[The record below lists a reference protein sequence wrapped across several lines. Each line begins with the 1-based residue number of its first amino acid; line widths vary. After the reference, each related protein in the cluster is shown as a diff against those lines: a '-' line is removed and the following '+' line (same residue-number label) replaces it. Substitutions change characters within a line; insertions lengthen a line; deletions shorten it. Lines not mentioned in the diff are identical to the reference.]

1 MAAQVLNKT
10 HQFDAFIDPD
20 GEVVFLSTDAAREE
34 EAEKE
39 RWYFHSFFLFKFPGA
54 FLVVVMRIDKPAN
67 FGYECPRDIR
77 AAFVL

>member
-1 MAAQVLNKT
+1 
-10 HQFDAFIDPD
+10 
-20 GEVVFLSTDAAREE
+20 
-34 EAEKE
+34 
-39 RWYFHSFFLFKFPGA
+39 LFKFPGA